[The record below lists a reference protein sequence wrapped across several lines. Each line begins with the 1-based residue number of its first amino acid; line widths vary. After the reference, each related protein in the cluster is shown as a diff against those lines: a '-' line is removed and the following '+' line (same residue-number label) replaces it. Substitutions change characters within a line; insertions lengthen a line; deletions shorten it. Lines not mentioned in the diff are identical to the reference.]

1 MQVHEENSWELMLFT
16 PLHLSS
22 LLASLTKTGATDLA
36 FKMKIYIKKK
46 EKHVYCFRCKTIHI
60 GQHIKISLGWG

>member
-1 MQVHEENSWELMLFT
+1 MQGHEENSWELMLFT

-36 FKMKIYIKKK
+36 FKNENIYLKKG
-46 EKHVYCFRCKTIHI
+46 ETCILFP
-60 GQHIKISLGWG
+60 L